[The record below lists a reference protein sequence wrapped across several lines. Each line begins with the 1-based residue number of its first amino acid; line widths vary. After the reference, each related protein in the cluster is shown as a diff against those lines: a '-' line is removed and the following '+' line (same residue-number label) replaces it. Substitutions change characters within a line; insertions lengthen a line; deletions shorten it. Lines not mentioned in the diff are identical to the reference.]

1 MINVKSEI
9 GKLDT
14 VVLHRPGVEIERMTP
29 ENAHKALFSDIL
41 NKDIANS
48 EYDQFEGVLKKV
60 AKTLNVKDLLS
71 DILKIEKLRTE
82 ITNDILN
89 KEKLNLDK
97 EYLSNYSNK
106 ELARIF
112 IEGLQIKEDYSDERY
127 IIKPLYNFFFTR
139 DASISVYDKILIGKM
154 ANKVRDREAM
164 LMDNIFRNHELFK
177 AETMNPVK
185 ESNETTIE
193 GGDVLI
199 ARHDILLVG
208 VGGRTTHKGIDYIV
222 KQFANKKEKQHIIF
236 QELPLEPES
245 FIHLDMVFTLLDND
259 KCMVY
264 SPLILEQNSFDT
276 VHITIENGQVKTEK
290 EDNLLS
296 ALKKLGMDLK
306 PIYCGG
312 KKDLWIQEREQWH
325 SGANFFA
332 IAPGKVIGYGR
343 NVHTIEEMNKNG
355 FDVLKAKDVASGK
368 INVDDYKSCVI
379 TIDGAELPRG
389 GGGARCMTMPVRRV
403 DL

>member
-1 MINVKSEI
+1 MININSEI
-9 GKLDT
+9 GRLEA
-14 VVLHRPGVEIERMTP
+14 VILHRPGVEIERMTP
-29 ENAHKALFSDIL
+29 ENANKALFSDIL
-41 NKDIANS
+41 NKNIANQ
-48 EYDQFEGVLKKV
+48 EYNQFEGVLKKV
-60 AKTLNVKDLLS
+60 AKTLEVKELLS
-71 DILKIEKLRTE
+71 DILKIESVKNE
-82 ITNDILN
+82 ILN
-89 KEKLNLDK
+89 NISETENFNQKYLKDFSNDKLASVL
-97 EYLSNYSNK
+97 
-106 ELARIF
+106 
-112 IEGLQIKEDYSDERY
+112 IEGLQIKEDFSDERY
-127 IIKPLYNFFFTR
+127 ALKPLYNFFFTR
-139 DASISVYDKILIGKM
+139 DASISVYNKVLIGKM

-164 LMDNIFRNHELFK
+164 IMDNIFRYHEFFK

-185 ESNETTIE
+185 ETKETTIE

-199 ARHDILLVG
+199 ARNDILLVG
-208 VGGRTTHKGIDYIV
+208 VGGRTTHKGIDFIIN
-222 KQFANKKEKQHIIF
+222 QFKNKTTKQHIIF

-259 KCMVY
+259 KCMLY

-306 PIYCGG
+306 PVYCGG
-312 KKDLWIQEREQWH
+312 KTDNWTQQREQWH

-332 IAPGKVIGYGR
+332 FAPGKVIGYGR

-355 FDVLKAKDVASGK
+355 FDVLKAQDVASGK
-368 INVDDYKSCVI
+368 INVDDYKSCVV